1 MGELDNRGSHYY
13 LATYW
18 AEALA
23 AQGDDADLKAH
34 FGPIA
39 AQLKDNEAKIM
50 AELDAAQ
57 GKPVDVGGYYK
68 PTPAKVAE
76 AMRPSATLNGIIG

>member
-1 MGELDNRGSHYY
+1 
-13 LATYW
+13 
-18 AEALA
+18 
-23 AQGDDADLKAH
+23 
-34 FGPIA
+34 
-39 AQLKDNEAKIM
+39 LKDNEAKIM

-68 PTPAKVAE
+68 PNPAKVAE